1 MLRSVLVFSL
11 ILLIGCSR
19 PEEAPEFRGV
29 RNIKVRKVE
38 GTTAYLNA
46 DAHFFNPNDVKMKLK
61 RVDIGVH
68 LDGKPIGLVSETY
81 KTKIPAN
88 AEFKVP
94 LDATFDLK
102 DTGVLKNLLS
112 MLGGKSR
119 KVRYVGYIRVAVHGV
134 TVRVPVD
141 YESEVKLNF

>member
-1 MLRSVLVFSL
+1 MFRSIFIIGL
-11 ILLIGCSR
+11 ILLIGCNR
-19 PEEAPEFRGV
+19 PEEAPEFRGIK
-29 RNIKVRKVE
+29 NIKVRKVE

-46 DAHFFNPNDVKMKLK
+46 DAHFFNPNQVKMKLK
-61 RVDIGVH
+61 RVDVGVH
-68 LDGKPIGLVSETY
+68 LDGKPIGVINQSL
-81 KTKIPAN
+81 KTKVPAN
-88 AEFKVP
+88 ANFKVP

-102 DTGVLKNLLS
+102 DTGVVKNLLS